1 LATNLKGKRVLITAG
16 PTWVPIDA
24 VRVISNTASGSTGIL
39 LAQKLAE
46 QGARVT
52 LMLGPVERVYK
63 NKTVRV
69 INFRFFDE
77 LRSLL
82 KSELKKTYYAAVI
95 HTAAVSDYAPR
106 IRKARKKISSE
117 LKALRLELKPT
128 PKIIDSL
135 RKISPGSFLIG
146 FKFEPELKGNKLIRK
161 ARLLVQRAKLDLA
174 VANSICNKQY
184 VAYLVAA
191 KKQDGPFSSKDKMVK
206 NLVRLI

>member
-1 LATNLKGKRVLITAG
+1 MITAG

-39 LAQKLAE
+39 LAQRLAE

-52 LMLGPVERVYK
+52 LMLGPVEKIYN

-82 KSELKKTYYAAVI
+82 KSELKKTHYAAVI
-95 HTAAVSDYAPR
+95 HTAAVSDYAPE
-106 IRKARKKISSE
+106 IRKAHKKISSE

-135 RKISPGSFLIG
+135 RKISPDSFLIG
-146 FKFEPELKGNKLIRK
+146 FKFEPGLKGDKLVRK
-161 ARLLVQRAKLDLA
+161 ARLLIRRAELDLA

-191 KKQDGPFSSKDKMVK
+191 QKQDGPFFSKEKMVK
-206 NLVRLI
+206 NLVKLI